1 MAKKNPP
8 LYNESAKEDLPLAFW
23 RVDPNEYFIG
33 TCNRIPIKRRRQEML
48 SLVDLHLMIIR
59 LISDIKDCKNNDL
72 SQYLPA
78 LDQIDRILI
87 SIDIIA
93 HGY

>member
-1 MAKKNPP
+1 
-8 LYNESAKEDLPLAFW
+8 
-23 RVDPNEYFIG
+23 
-33 TCNRIPIKRRRQEML
+33 ML

-72 SQYLPA
+72 SKYLPA

>member
-1 MAKKNPP
+1 
-8 LYNESAKEDLPLAFW
+8 
-23 RVDPNEYFIG
+23 
-33 TCNRIPIKRRRQEML
+33 ML